1 MPTAMHSSLEVQLLQ
16 ASLLC
21 GMQPSGSPVYRLQ
34 LFLVANAVL
43 GSKSH
48 QSDFQRSLET
58 AVDDKGLFA
67 NFENRGSGEY
77 VLTEL
82 GYALALAQCGK
93 VVAQFKPVRRSEF
106 RANMSGR
113 VKGVSL
119 EIRTRGDR
127 SHCTLNGEAIRY
139 ATETCRR
146 IESLTGIRLPTQRTS
161 AVRVLQDLAIDCGF
175 EVTFK

>member
-1 MPTAMHSSLEVQLLQ
+1 MQTSSLEVQLLH

-21 GMQPSGSPVYRLQ
+21 GMQPSGSPIYRLQ
-34 LFLVANAVL
+34 LFFVANAIL

-58 AVDDKGLFA
+58 AVDEKGLFA

-82 GYALALAQCGK
+82 GYNIALAQCGN
-93 VVAQFKPVRRSEF
+93 VVAQFKPFRLSEF
-106 RANMSGR
+106 RANMSGNINGIR
-113 VKGVSL
+113 L
-119 EIRTRGDR
+119 EIRTKADK
-127 SHCTLNGEAIRY
+127 SYITLNGEAMRY

-146 IESLTGIRLPTQRTS
+146 IESFTGNKLPTQGTS
-161 AVRVLQDLAIDCGF
+161 AVRVLQDFAIDHKF
-175 EVTFK
+175 EITFK